1 MQSTDA
7 LMEGVGKG
15 IANSPGWMVVIA
27 VFIIGVLIII
37 AKYVVPSRE
46 RIKMRELEIRER
58 EAMNEAE
65 NIKVRAGMNEQLSGL
80 RASND
85 NLAQQSAMLAAG
97 IEESKVRSREM
108 GGDLHQVRDDSMH
121 IRETTDRTAEQVD
134 EIHKHLLR
142 EITD

>member
-65 NIKVRAGMNEQLSGL
+65 NIKVRAGMNEQLNGL

>member
-65 NIKVRAGMNEQLSGL
+65 NIKVRASMNEQLSGL

>member
-37 AKYVVPSRE
+37 AKYVLPSRE

-108 GGDLHQVRDDSMH
+108 GGGNPRMISN
-121 IRETTDRTAEQVD
+121 
-134 EIHKHLLR
+134 
-142 EITD
+142 

>member
-37 AKYVVPSRE
+37 AKYVLPSRE

-108 GGDLHQVRDDSMH
+108 GGDLHLVRDDSVH

>member
-108 GGDLHQVRDDSMH
+108 GGDLHQVRDDSVH

>member
-37 AKYVVPSRE
+37 AKYVLPSRE